1 MAFNSFASNI
11 DNVSIYN
18 NDFNIAKET
27 KNKITIQLNIDEQVK
42 EYVYSYATSEDL
54 FNADFESV
62 IKSIGK
68 DFNEI
73 NESECT
79 VSISVTVSVGYD
91 ANFIS
96 VTVGMEASCDTWKDD
111 LRKLRDD
118 ITAIL
123 NE

>member
-1 MAFNSFASNI
+1 MI
-11 DNVSIYN
+11 DWLINRWFCSP
-18 NDFNIAKET
+18 IALWFDQF
-27 KNKITIQLNIDEQVK
+27 IDIDEQVK

-96 VTVGMEASCDTWKDD
+96 VTVV
-111 LRKLRDD
+111 
-118 ITAIL
+118 
-123 NE
+123 